1 MYQINETWRANEA
14 DVPTT
19 FQKNAL
25 KELKYRWDFLQF
37 PVHCATYGISPNYH
51 TDNVF
56 GNAKV
61 MTGLKEVIK
70 FFFVPPQL
78 YNQAIRVF
86 TAYKA
91 H

>member
-1 MYQINETWRANEA
+1 MNEIWRANEA
-14 DVPTT
+14 DVPST

-37 PVHCATYGISPNYH
+37 PVHCVTYAMSPNYH

-61 MTGLKEVIK
+61 MTGLKDSVGRYERLAPYTGK
-70 FFFVPPQL
+70 TEGYCKRP
-78 YNQAIRVF
+78 F
-86 TAYKA
+86 TMA
-91 H
+91 